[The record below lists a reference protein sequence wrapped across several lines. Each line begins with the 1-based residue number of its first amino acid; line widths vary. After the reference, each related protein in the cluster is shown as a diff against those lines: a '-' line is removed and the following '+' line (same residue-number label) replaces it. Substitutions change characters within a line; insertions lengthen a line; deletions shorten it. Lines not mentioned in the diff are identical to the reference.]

1 MGEGVLV
8 ICALD
13 SKGEVFEFLRGRLL
27 AHGLAPITL
36 DVSCREFRP
45 EFRQEFSAPE
55 VAREGGAEFR
65 EVQAETKPG
74 ARPVMVKGGRRI
86 ASRLLAQKK
95 IRGCIS
101 VGGANG
107 TGMAC
112 DIMQALPIGFP
123 KLVVSCVASGDT
135 RGYVGAKDITMMHS
149 VGEIS
154 LNRMIECILSNAAA
168 AMAGMARLE
177 PPEEGE
183 RKPLVAIS
191 TFGVTEPCVKRASGL
206 LRERGYEVMEFHCS
220 GAGGMGLEELV
231 KEGQVEGVLDIT
243 TSELADELVGGIYS
257 AGPRRMEA
265 AGEMG
270 VPQVVL
276 PGAMEVMNFGAPET
290 VPSRFSGSAF
300 FRYTAEITLMRSNPE
315 QSALLGEEFARKLN
329 RAQGPTAVLIPLGGF
344 SHLDRSEGLQAVSY
358 EGEAL
363 GPWHDPLA
371 NQEFMRAL
379 EAALDTSRVELL
391 RVDAHIN
398 DPACAE
404 KAVETLEELMGRT

>member
-154 LNRMIECILSNAAA
+154 LNRVSRLKEQPAKSRGGVASSVSRRRRRTPIRGTCPCTAPCIW
-168 AMAGMARLE
+168 
-177 PPEEGE
+177 
-183 RKPLVAIS
+183 
-191 TFGVTEPCVKRASGL
+191 
-206 LRERGYEVMEFHCS
+206 
-220 GAGGMGLEELV
+220 
-231 KEGQVEGVLDIT
+231 
-243 TSELADELVGGIYS
+243 
-257 AGPRRMEA
+257 PR
-265 AGEMG
+265 
-270 VPQVVL
+270 
-276 PGAMEVMNFGAPET
+276 T
-290 VPSRFSGSAF
+290 CCPS
-300 FRYTAEITLMRSNPE
+300 
-315 QSALLGEEFARKLN
+315 
-329 RAQGPTAVLIPLGGF
+329 
-344 SHLDRSEGLQAVSY
+344 
-358 EGEAL
+358 
-363 GPWHDPLA
+363 
-371 NQEFMRAL
+371 
-379 EAALDTSRVELL
+379 
-391 RVDAHIN
+391 
-398 DPACAE
+398 
-404 KAVETLEELMGRT
+404 